1 MGGEDTPA
9 PVDGAS
15 NVPPPADP
23 NLPSDV
29 PPAGED
35 GSVPPMDGEQSAPD
49 APMGGEEDPAAMG
62 GEPMGDAPEMGG
74 EAPAPEEGGD
84 DSTISIINQLSP
96 TDREAVRSYAE
107 SMLNREEDTA
117 SDAPEGEE
125 APLPDDGQ
133 APIMESFVFTKGQL
147 KKIHENLLPTEPEK
161 EKLQKEKKHSNKLSG
176 KSPFKSPKFN

>member
-1 MGGEDTPA
+1 MGGESAPA

-29 PPAGED
+29 SPASED
-35 GSVPPMDGEQSAPD
+35 GGMPPMNA
-49 APMGGEEDPAAMG
+49 EDPMAGGATPEDMG
-62 GEPMGDAPEMGG
+62 AEPMGDAPEMGG
-74 EAPAPEEGGD
+74 EEGAPAPEEGGD
-84 DSTISIINQLSP
+84 DSTVSIINKLSP

-107 SMLNREEDTA
+107 SMLNRSEDSA
-117 SDAPEGEE
+117 GEAPEGEE
-125 APLPDDGQ
+125 APLPDDGGQ
-133 APIMESFVFTKGQL
+133 GPIMESFIFTKGQL

-161 EKLQKEKKHSNKLSG
+161 EKNQIEKKHSNKLSD